1 MNNTNFNI
9 NEAPVVADKDTAVL
23 YASEIIKD
31 RLYFATLRGN
41 YRLKSTLNTHYF
53 TIDDEF
59 IYENF
64 NSDFGPLNLAMLYR
78 YCQKLNAKLAATS
91 LARKRLI
98 HYASADPQK
107 RVNAA
112 FLVGAYSIIYCEK
125 SADEAYRSL
134 LGPNG
139 PPFVSFRDA
148 SFGAA
153 SFYLTLLDVFNALHK
168 AMKNKFFDFRDF
180 DVEEYEYY
188 ERVENA
194 DLNWLV
200 PEKFIAFCGPHP
212 KSKILNGYPLHAPE
226 SYFNYFRENNVTT
239 IVRLNRKMYDS
250 SRFTRSG
257 FQHKDLFFTDGSTP
271 SDAIMKLFMEA
282 AEKTSGALAV
292 HCKAGLGRTGSL
304 IGCYIIKHFDFTAR
318 EAIAWVRLCRPGSV
332 IGLQQ
337 EWLEDKQEYLKA
349 QGEQMKL
356 ENKKNNNAPIHK
368 FTWPIYSIK
377 RKYGKSIQDI
387 ENANTSYASGDKV
400 RSILAQVG
408 SMKLSEDGEDNNED
422 YEVSSGD
429 NDEGNGDDTEVTQGD
444 MLNRIKA
451 LRQMPSAIEAA
462 ATASTTNKNIGTSI
476 STYRNATRRN
486 GNISTDT
493 RESSRLKRA
502 AGSNATTTSSKS
514 RSSSTGIADGGV
526 TRPVTRSVT
535 RLASPPREILTPCPK
550 TFRSSKRAPWS
561 STTTTD
567 SNTTTT
573 TKDKVSSGVKTSA
586 KSATSLSLGKLP
598 PIAVRNPLQIV
609 GKKDKSAASNLNATT
624 TSRMR
629 TTSKSRADNNA
640 NNNNNDNESNDVTP
654 TTSKSLATKK
664 SDKKASASATNTT
677 GNQNKTTTVVNHKI
691 RPTSLQQKKIAQ
703 TVKATYSH
711 LL

>member
-514 RSSSTGIADGGV
+514 
-526 TRPVTRSVT
+526 
-535 RLASPPREILTPCPK
+535 
-550 TFRSSKRAPWS
+550 
-561 STTTTD
+561 
-567 SNTTTT
+567 
-573 TKDKVSSGVKTSA
+573 
-586 KSATSLSLGKLP
+586 
-598 PIAVRNPLQIV
+598 
-609 GKKDKSAASNLNATT
+609 
-624 TSRMR
+624 
-629 TTSKSRADNNA
+629 
-640 NNNNNDNESNDVTP
+640 
-654 TTSKSLATKK
+654 
-664 SDKKASASATNTT
+664 
-677 GNQNKTTTVVNHKI
+677 HKI